1 MHEELD
7 KLIESLHKRD
17 GRVMER
23 LRRGSAS
30 GEALLREIVLDTE
43 TTGLDPFDGHR
54 VVEIGCVELVNC
66 IPTGRVWH
74 CHVNPE
80 REVPYQAFE
89 VHGLSTEFLRDKP
102 RFAELADDMLAFI
115 EGAVLVMHNAA
126 FDFGFLN
133 AELERAA
140 RPLLRWDRV
149 VDTLAL
155 ARRRHPGAPCS
166 LDALCKRYG
175 IDLSEREKHG
185 ALLDCR
191 LLAGVYVEL
200 VGGHQARLDFAING
214 AQAALLGANAGAI
227 QPRPRPLAPRLSAA
241 EIEAH
246 RRFRRDARRRGALAP
261 LLILRLLA
269 SLRLREVLR
278 VEPAE
283 IDRVEHQRREAP
295 IADHVGKHAAQERE
309 QQRRAIDEQHRLEQV
324 LRNPG
329 EAEQPA
335 IDQLDIVDDALVALG
350 VHLELERDLVSV
362 LAARPGIHVDADLE
376 LRVLPGPLQR
386 LRRAR
391 ALEGE
396 VLDVLGEH
404 GELGLLA
411 RARCGLRRRRGRL
424 GGAVAIRLR
433 GFAFRLLFR
442 HLGFQPSSVW
452 LARDRQAPQIPRGA

>member
-1 MHEELD
+1 M
-7 KLIESLHKRD
+7 
-17 GRVMER
+17 
-23 LRRGSAS
+23 
-30 GEALLREIVLDTE
+30 REIVLDTE

-66 IPTGRVWH
+66 IPSGRVWH

-133 AELERAA
+133 AELERVA
-140 RPLLRWDRV
+140 RPLLKWDRV

-175 IDLSEREKHG
+175 VDLSEREKHG

-191 LLAGVYVEL
+191 LLAAVYVEL

-214 AQAALLGANAGAI
+214 AQAALLGANAEAI

-246 RRFRRDARRRGALAP
+246 RAFVATLG
-261 LLILRLLA
+261 
-269 SLRLREVLR
+269 
-278 VEPAE
+278 
-283 IDRVEHQRREAP
+283 
-295 IADHVGKHAAQERE
+295 
-309 QQRRAIDEQHRLEQV
+309 
-324 LRNPG
+324 G
-329 EAEQPA
+329 EA
-335 IDQLDIVDDALVALG
+335 LW
-350 VHLELERDLVSV
+350 
-362 LAARPGIHVDADLE
+362 
-376 LRVLPGPLQR
+376 LRY
-386 LRRAR
+386 
-391 ALEGE
+391 
-396 VLDVLGEH
+396 
-404 GELGLLA
+404 
-411 RARCGLRRRRGRL
+411 
-424 GGAVAIRLR
+424 
-433 GFAFRLLFR
+433 
-442 HLGFQPSSVW
+442 
-452 LARDRQAPQIPRGA
+452 